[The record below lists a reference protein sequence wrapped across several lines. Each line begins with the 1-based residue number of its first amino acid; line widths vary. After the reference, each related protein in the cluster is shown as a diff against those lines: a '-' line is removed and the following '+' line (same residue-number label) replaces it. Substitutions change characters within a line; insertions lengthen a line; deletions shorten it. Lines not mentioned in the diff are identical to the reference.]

1 MTRTVLLLFI
11 TLIIVLP
18 GISQIKKGTRMVGA
32 TVGSVFY
39 NSGKSEYSYPPP
51 TTGYTSNTSN
61 YGLSFAPS
69 MGWFIS
75 DNTAIGALIILSYN
89 KSKLNDKSD
98 ATGNTFNK
106 DNSTRFNIGLGGF
119 ARNYFKTDG
128 NLLPFGQLNLNF
140 GTGSS
145 TSKGFTFSGS
155 DKYTYDGKSSGDF
168 FANAGL
174 SIGFTK
180 MLNNNTGLDFFAGY
194 NYSYTKSTFKKRTDL
209 DLGNNGSIDTKSES
223 NPTQKYTN
231 HGASI
236 GVSFQ
241 IFLERGKNNAH

>member
-1 MTRTVLLLFI
+1 MLRTVLILLFI
-11 TLIIVLP
+11 IITALP
-18 GISQIKKGTRMVGA
+18 AISQIKKGTRMVGA
-32 TVGSVFY
+32 TVGTVFY
-39 NSGKSEYSYPPP
+39 NSGKSEYSYPAP
-51 TTGYTSNTSN
+51 TTGFTSNTSN
-61 YGLSFAPS
+61 GGFSFGPS
-69 MGWFIS
+69 MGWFVS
-75 DNTAIGALIILSYN
+75 DNTAIGTLLTLSYN
-89 KSKLNDKSD
+89 KSKLADKSD

-106 DNSTRFNIGLGGF
+106 DNSSRFNIGLGGF
-119 ARNYFKTDG
+119 TRNYFKTDG

-145 TSKGFTFSGS
+145 TSKGFTFSGN

-168 FANAGL
+168 FLNGGL

-194 NYSYTKSTFKKRTDL
+194 TYSYTKSTFKKKTEIDV
-209 DLGNNGSIDTKSES
+209 DNNGSIDTRSES
-223 NPTQKYTN
+223 NPTQKFTN

-241 IFLERGKNNAH
+241 IFLDRTRK